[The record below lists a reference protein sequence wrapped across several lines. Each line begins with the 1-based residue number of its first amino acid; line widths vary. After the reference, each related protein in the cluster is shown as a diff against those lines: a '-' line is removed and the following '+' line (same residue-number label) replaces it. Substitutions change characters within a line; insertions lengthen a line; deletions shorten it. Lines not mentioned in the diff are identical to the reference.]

1 MRPLPVFLVV
11 AFGLAWVAA
20 LPVWLAGGLGSP
32 MTQVSGMLMM
42 FTPSVGVL
50 AAWLLTGR
58 AAGSGTGEA
67 VGRPPF
73 RRFARETG
81 LTLGERPGRTVLL
94 VLLAW
99 FGVPLLVAASIA
111 LSVALGLVSLDL
123 TRFSLFQQGLRAQGA
138 QVPGGLSTVVVIQ
151 ILIATLAG
159 PLLNA
164 VPSLGEEWGWRG
176 WLAPRLVAARGTVAG
191 LALSGVV
198 WGLWHAPLTL
208 LGYNYAR
215 LGPWAALYFVGF
227 CVPAGVVFGWLRLR
241 SGSVWPAVVAHGSV
255 NAVTGVVLLLGDAA
269 APPDPVVAGL
279 TGLAGWAVLAVTAVV
294 LLRFFPVR
302 APRPPCFPVPEPD
315 PAGAPAAG

>member
-1 MRPLPVFLVV
+1 MV
-11 AFGLAWVAA
+11 
-20 LPVWLAGGLGSP
+20 
-32 MTQVSGMLMM
+32 MM

-50 AAWLLTGR
+50 AVWLLTGR
-58 AAGSGTGEA
+58 AAGSGTDAGPGVDAGTGTGPGSGYAAGAGAGPGAEA
-67 VGRPPF
+67 APGRPPF

-99 FGVPLLVAASIA
+99 FGVPLLVAVSIA
-111 LSVALGLVSLDL
+111 LSAALGLVSLDL
-123 TRFSLFQQGLRAQGA
+123 TRFSLFQQGLRAQGV
-138 QVPGGLSTVVVIQ
+138 QVPGGLSTVVVVQ
-151 ILIATLAG
+151 IMIAMLVG

-164 VPSLGEEWGWRG
+164 VPALGEEWGWRG

-208 LGYNYAR
+208 LGYNYPR

-227 CVPAGVVFGWLRLR
+227 CVLAGVVFGWLRLR

-269 APPDPVVAGL
+269 APPDPVVAGF

-302 APRPPCFPVPEPD
+302 APRPPYFPVPRPEPAES
-315 PAGAPAAG
+315 PSAG